1 MRDKSGAQRVPAGS
15 SRSIMLAAS
24 GSLAAQP
31 PALGQHCPDATPLPT
46 VSEHH
51 RPDTMPL
58 PTVSEHNRP
67 DTTPSL
73 TVSEHHRPD
82 ATPLLTVS
90 AHHRPDATPLP
101 TVSEHNRP
109 DATPLPTV
117 PEPDRPGASYAAVS
131 VPDRS
136 PVSPPPAAAHDCS
149 RRVPIAAGSPSAS
162 VTHSTT
168 QEETVY
174 DRLFT
179 IVALCHAVEP
189 YRLLA
194 TAAQYLAAPPPPARG
209 RYGLCRR
216 GVPCGR
222 PGRSPIRPLP
232 APSLRRRPQSTP
244 SPNVGEGPGVR
255 PARPPVATGGP

>member
-1 MRDKSGAQRVPAGS
+1 MRDMSGAQRVPAGS

-51 RPDTMPL
+51 RPD
-58 PTVSEHNRP
+58 
-67 DTTPSL
+67 
-73 TVSEHHRPD
+73 
-82 ATPLLTVS
+82 
-90 AHHRPDATPLP
+90 ATPLP
-101 TVSEHNRP
+101 TVSEPDRP

-117 PEPDRPGASYAAVS
+117 PAPDRPDASYAAAAVL
-131 VPDRS
+131 DRS
-136 PVSPPPAAAHDCS
+136 PVSLPLALAHDCS
-149 RRVPIAAGSPSAS
+149 RCVPRVTGTPSAS

-179 IVALCHAVEP
+179 IVALCHTVEP
-189 YRLLA
+189 YQLLA
-194 TAAQYLAAPPPPARG
+194 AAAQYLAAPPPPARD

-222 PGRSPIRPLP
+222 PGRSPIP
-232 APSLRRRPQSTP
+232 APYD
-244 SPNVGEGPGVR
+244 
-255 PARPPVATGGP
+255 PATTHR